1 MAFNGV
7 PIAVRYHCFFQT
19 KKKNLS
25 GKYMLLR
32 SGLHLSLQIY
42 ELVHFPAERYLHA
55 PINHAYGKGRKLL
68 KSQKTTE
75 SEGVNSF
82 YDSKGKLQS
91 SILESL

>member
-1 MAFNGV
+1 MAFIGTL
-7 PIAVRYHCFFQT
+7 IAVRYHCFFQT

-42 ELVHFPAERYLHA
+42 ELVHFPAEGHLHA
-55 PINHAYGKGRKLL
+55 PVNNVNSKGRKLL
-68 KSQKTTE
+68 KSQKTIE
-75 SEGVNSF
+75 SQGVNSF